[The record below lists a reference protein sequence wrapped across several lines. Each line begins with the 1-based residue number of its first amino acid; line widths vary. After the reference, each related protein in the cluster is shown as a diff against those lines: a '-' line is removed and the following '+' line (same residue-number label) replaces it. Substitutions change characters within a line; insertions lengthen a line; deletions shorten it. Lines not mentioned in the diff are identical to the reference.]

1 MAALP
6 PYDPVAFQKMY
17 IELRGYYDAEYE
29 KFFNLP
35 DKDMQEYIFSEAN
48 KRKLH
53 REFFSLNRMIYNFQQ
68 LRRTWIEDRANTI
81 TTLYKITRYGMTCI
95 YGYSYSSVVETDGVV
110 TADLKYCQSGP
121 TYISMDGEYRRN
133 IVLVRNVNGVMAKF
147 PDVFTAAEE
156 YILEMLDRGE
166 IRLQRKHYYPPGF
179 KSKDAYENMLSDRR
193 FDLQLLKY
201 GWAMHS
207 VIVRHMILANHIN
220 PAFAAIFADEK
231 LLGIYAGVK
240 IYDGKDFGYINHT
253 ALEQGDYTC
262 RTLEVGQKTFPMT
275 VYEAM
280 RIGDI
285 NFPVWREIYLT
296 TLCSNL
302 VVNYISP
309 GFPLIGNWFLIH
321 GTNSDYYDNVSMHD
335 KHTHSQIASSI
346 SAQLKLIDRE
356 TFFNQT
362 RQHINNKFMRLSRKI
377 QQSFVY
383 ADREIRLTGLSLVL
397 QSEFVGWTMRDIPP
411 LLKKTHSKYAIFR
424 DPDIFSKHM
433 FEYIYSFYCMN
444 YHLSILHGDLH
455 LNNLTMNQWVS
466 RTSFQDLETYI
477 IYHIGGKYY
486 AFQHA
491 ETFSTI
497 IDFSR
502 AIIADRAKIENEFGE
517 RFAAIFFSEQ
527 EIRLIQIVYKYFPR
541 LIEKYPILRNYV
553 KTHFD
558 VMFKILTAID
568 TYVTMT
574 NILVLFDIEDFGYP
588 IPRECK
594 DLCTRISKLAF
605 AIINK
610 YLIMIAT
617 GSLSTLDFEF
627 PNLQIIQQIFAP
639 YVVSAKEVT
648 EARPIITDLFDA
660 DNPMK
665 YDCEDYDRWSPIM
678 RYDKLIELCQTY
690 NIPVPAAVPASIDHE
705 TNDQLD
711 DINKILPMYDL
722 RTEENVSF
730 ESWSMV

>member
-1 MAALP
+1 MELTP
-6 PYDPVAFQKMY
+6 FQKLVSD
-17 IELRGYYDAEYE
+17 LRAFYDAEYE
-29 KFFNLP
+29 KHFNIPSKEL
-35 DKDMQEYIFSEAN
+35 QEYIFSDAN

-53 REFFSLNRMIYNFQQ
+53 REFFSLNRIVYNFQ
-68 LRRTWIEDRANTI
+68 RARTDWTEDRANTI
-81 TTLYKITRYGMTCI
+81 TTVYKITRYGMTCI
-95 YGYSYSSVVETDGVV
+95 YGYSYSEFTTSDTGEIS
-110 TADLKYCQSGP
+110 ADIQYCQAGP

-133 IVLVRNVNGVMAKF
+133 IIPIRRFNATLAQF
-147 PDVFTAAEE
+147 APIFESAEA
-156 YILEMLDRGE
+156 YILEMIERGE
-166 IRLQRKHYYPPGF
+166 IRLQRKHHYPPDF
-179 KSKDAYENMLSDRR
+179 KSKDAYENMLANRR
-193 FDLQLLKY
+193 FDVQLLKF

-207 VIVRHMILANHIN
+207 VMIKHMILANHIN

-231 LLGIYAGVK
+231 LVAIFSELK

-262 RTLEVGQKTFPMT
+262 RTLEIGQKTFPMT

-302 VVNYISP
+302 VVNFISP
-309 GFPLIGNWFLIH
+309 GFPLVGNWFLVH
-321 GTNSDYYDNVSMHD
+321 GTSSEYYDNISMHD

-346 SAQLKLIDRE
+346 SAQLKMIDRE

-383 ADREIRLTGLSLVL
+383 ADRELRLTGLSLCL
-397 QSEFVGWTMRDIPP
+397 QSEFVGWTIRDIPP
-411 LLKKTHSKYAIFR
+411 LLKKTHSRYAIFR
-424 DPDIFSKHM
+424 DPDIFNKHM

-455 LNNLTMNQWVS
+455 LNNLTVNQWAS

-477 IYHIGGKYY
+477 IYHIGRKYY

-517 RFAAIFFSEQ
+517 RFTAIFFAEQ
-527 EIRLIQIVYKYFPR
+527 EIRMIQIIYKYFPR
-541 LIEKYPILRNYV
+541 LIEKYPTLRSRV

-568 TYVTMT
+568 TYVTMS
-574 NILVLFDIEDFGYP
+574 NMLVLFDIEDFGYQVP
-588 IPRECK
+588 KECK
-594 DLCTRISKLAF
+594 DLCTRASKLAF
-605 AIINK
+605 AMINK
-610 YLIMIAT
+610 YLIRLAT
-617 GSLSTLDFEF
+617 ESLSVLDFEF
-627 PNLQIIQQIFAP
+627 PNLQLIEQIFQQ
-639 YVVSAKEVT
+639 YVVTPKDVIDN
-648 EARPIITDLFDA
+648 RPIITDLFDA
-660 DNPMK
+660 DNPIK
-665 YDCEDYDRWSPIM
+665 YDCEDYDRWSPLM
-678 RYDKLIELCQTY
+678 GYDKVMELYQ
-690 NIPVPAAVPASIDHE
+690 ASGITMPPWYAKSIRHE

-711 DINKILPMYDL
+711 EINKILPLYDL
-722 RTEENVSF
+722 RTEENISF
-730 ESWSMV
+730 ESWSIV